1 MLNKLRNVVYATMI
15 GMCTYQIGILVNQN
29 ETKELVNSYLI
40 ITESGEILGYNIA
53 ILDDETLFDYENQ
66 ET

>member
-1 MLNKLRNVVYATMI
+1 MLNKLRNVVYATII
-15 GMCTYQIGILVNQN
+15 GICTYQIGVLVNQN

-53 ILDDETLFDYENQ
+53 ILDDETLFDYEN
-66 ET
+66 

>member
-15 GMCTYQIGILVNQN
+15 GMCTYQIGKLVSQN

-53 ILDDETLFDYENQ
+53 ILDNETLFDYEN
-66 ET
+66 

>member
-15 GMCTYQIGILVNQN
+15 GMCTYQIGRLVSQN

-53 ILDDETLFDYENQ
+53 ILDDETLFDYEN
-66 ET
+66 